1 MLPEKRIRNKRCFY
15 EPAPLPAHFKKNL
28 KYGRNKNR
36 SEWRSVDRQLRKQW
50 SANLKR
56 YNAMG
61 INDKIAFAK
70 AGYKFPDQPECPAIL
85 TATSSIRMPDGSDR
99 GVMAH
104 KLFES
109 LPKGFIILFSKLE
122 VTEVQHRGDLQ
133 ACYQVSLFGGKFL
146 LTHTVETPPH
156 GLAQIINHPVCD
168 DPERGVDPLVWHTRQ
183 NMTVANATLKRS
195 KYPITP
201 QNIEDFPAYVSIT
214 KPVYKGFEILYK
226 YGSGH
231 RLTRPES

>member
-1 MLPEKRIRNKRCFY
+1 MIPEKRNRIKKRFY
-15 EPAPLPAHFKKNL
+15 EPEPLVNIAARKRKL
-28 KYGRNKNR
+28 YQNKNR
-36 SEWRSVDRQLRKQW
+36 AEWKSIDRQIRKQW
-50 SANLKR
+50 TANLKR
-56 YNAMG
+56 YNAMK

-70 AGYKFPDQPECPAIL
+70 AGYIFADQPECPAIL
-85 TATSSIRMPDGSDR
+85 TATSSIRMPLGSNR
-99 GVMAH
+99 GVIGH

-168 DPERGVDPLVWHTRQ
+168 DPERDVDPLVWHTAQ

-214 KPVYKGFEILYK
+214 KPVYKGFEIHYK
-226 YGSGH
+226 YGSEH
-231 RLTRPES
+231 CLT